1 MDVDVFVAAHQASW
15 ARLETLVERADRPQR
30 LTGAEVDAA
39 IERVAAEKALDE
51 ERARHTD
58 WERTCANASLF

>member
-1 MDVDVFVAAHQASW
+1 
-15 ARLETLVERADRPQR
+15 LVEKIVERGT
-30 LTGAEVDAA
+30 LTGAEVDAV

-58 WERTCANASLF
+58 WERTCANASSF